1 MQKINHE
8 VLCSPGAY
16 ARLQSVAKLINL
28 LVGVYLYEIF
38 LSLSTARKLYLS
50 NGPHRNDSISQQR
63 AR

>member
-8 VLCSPGAY
+8 VLCSPGTY

-38 LSLSTARKLYLS
+38 FITFNCKKTVFK
-50 NGPHRNDSISQQR
+50 
-63 AR
+63 